1 MAFPHPKSRQGKYR
15 KKDKSNE
22 RCVVWDLVERT
33 INIPDYGN
41 AKDEMNPAKNPTFDA
56 SVCDVYRVS

>member
-22 RCVVWDLVERT
+22 RCVVWNLVERA
-33 INIPDYGN
+33 INVTNDGN
-41 AKDEMNPAKNPTFDA
+41 AEDEMNPAKNPTFDA